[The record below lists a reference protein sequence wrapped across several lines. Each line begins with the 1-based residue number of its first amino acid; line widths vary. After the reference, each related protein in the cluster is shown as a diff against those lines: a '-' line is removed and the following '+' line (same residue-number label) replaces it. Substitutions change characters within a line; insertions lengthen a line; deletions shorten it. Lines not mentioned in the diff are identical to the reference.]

1 MQATRRPTST
11 TASTICEPR
20 GALRILIVVASLS
33 GNTRELGRMIAGR
46 CRAAGHAVYWQEADA
61 ADPSE
66 ALAADQA
73 DLVLLGSWTDNA
85 GRTPSEMKAWIAA
98 TAERGQRPAQMAV
111 FGTGETQWGQEY
123 YCGAVQR
130 LIRYFNSTYPPLRI
144 EQMPHGE
151 RHAAAIAEWTAAVLA
166 HYWSTADADHQRHHA

>member
-1 MQATRRPTST
+1 MQVTRRPTST

-20 GALRILIVVASLS
+20 GTLRILIVVASLS
-33 GNTRELGRMIAGR
+33 GNTRELGRMIAGH
-46 CRAAGHAVYWQEADA
+46 CRAAGHTVYWQEADA
-61 ADPSE
+61 ADPSQ

-98 TAERGQRPAQMAV
+98 TAEVGPRPVQVAV

-130 LIRYFNSTYPPLRI
+130 LIRYFHSTYPPLRI
-144 EQMPHGE
+144 EQMPHGQ

-166 HYWSTADADHQRHHA
+166 HYRSSTDADHQRHHA